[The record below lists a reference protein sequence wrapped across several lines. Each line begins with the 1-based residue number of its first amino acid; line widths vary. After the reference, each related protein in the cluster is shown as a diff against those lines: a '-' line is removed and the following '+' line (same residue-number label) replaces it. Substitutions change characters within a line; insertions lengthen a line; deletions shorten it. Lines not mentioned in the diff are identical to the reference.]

1 MKQKYK
7 GVNEVKFK
15 MNIEVKENYP
25 VKNLTSFKI
34 GGKVDKL
41 YFPKDEHEFIYLLQT
56 LNNPI
61 IFGNWSNVLI
71 SSQGIRGDVISTSK
85 LTNVKI
91 EDTKI
96 YAECGV
102 KGPAIAKMA
111 SEKELTGFEFMA
123 GFPGSIGG
131 NIYMNA
137 SAHSQSISDF
147 LVNTKVFDI
156 SKKEVLSLEK
166 KNLNFAYR
174 TSVLQTKP
182 YILISAEFDL
192 KKGKKEEIEKL
203 TKRNL
208 EFRKAYQPDL
218 STPNAGSIFKNP
230 ENDSAGRLLD
240 KAGVKDF
247 EAGGAKV
254 WEKHAN
260 FIVNAGNATSE
271 NVLELMFKMYTA
283 VEDKY
288 TIKLCPEIKYFGEKT
303 PREEEICNIIY
314 NQK

>member
-1 MKQKYK
+1 
-7 GVNEVKFK
+7 

-56 LNNPI
+56 LKDSI
-61 IFGNWSNVLI
+61 VFGNWSNVLI

-85 LTNVKI
+85 LINIKI
-91 EDTKI
+91 EGTKI
-96 YAECGV
+96 YTECGI
-102 KGPAIAKMA
+102 KGPVLAKIAA
-111 SEKELTGFEFMA
+111 ENELTGFEFMA
-123 GFPGSIGG
+123 GFPGSAGG

-147 LVNTKVFDI
+147 LVNIRVFDMD
-156 SKKEVLSLEK
+156 KKEVLTLEK
-166 KNLNFAYR
+166 KNSGFAYR
-174 TSVLQTKP
+174 TSILQKKP
-182 YILISAEFDL
+182 YILLSAEFDL
-192 KKGKKEEIEKL
+192 KKSKKEEIEQL
-203 TKRNL
+203 TKRNF
-208 EFRKAYQPDL
+208 EFRKTYQPDL
-218 STPNAGSIFKNP
+218 SAPNAGCIFKNP
-230 ENDSAGRLLD
+230 EHDSAGRLLD

-247 EAGGAKV
+247 EVGGAKV

-271 NVLELMFKMYTA
+271 DVLELMFKMYTA
-283 VEDKY
+283 VKNKY
-288 TIKLCPEIKYFGEKT
+288 TIELKPEIKYFGEKT
-303 PREEEICNIIY
+303 QREEEICNTIY

>member
-1 MKQKYK
+1 MD
-7 GVNEVKFK
+7 
-15 MNIEVKENYP
+15 IEVKENYP

-34 GGKVDKL
+34 GGPVDKL
-41 YFPKDEHEFIYLLQT
+41 YFPKNEQEFIYLLET
-56 LNNPI
+56 LNTPT

-71 SSQGIRGDVISTSK
+71 SSKGIRGNVICTSK
-85 LTNVKI
+85 LNKV
-91 EDTKI
+91 EVEGTKI
-96 YAECGV
+96 YAECGR
-102 KGPAIAKMA
+102 KGPSIAKIA
-111 SEKELTGFEFMA
+111 AENELTGFEFMS

-147 LVNTKVFDI
+147 LVNVKVFDMN
-156 SKKEVLSLEK
+156 KKEVLTLEK
-166 KNLNFAYR
+166 ENLDFGYR
-174 TSVLQTKP
+174 TSVLQKKP
-182 YILISAEFDL
+182 YVLISAEFAL

-240 KAGVKDF
+240 KAGAKDF
-247 EAGGAKV
+247 EAGRAKV

-271 NVLELMFKMYTA
+271 NVLELMLKMYSA
-283 VEDKY
+283 VDDKY
-288 TIKLCPEIKYFGEKT
+288 TIKLNPEIKYFGEKT
-303 PREEEICNIIY
+303 QREEEICNLIY
-314 NQK
+314 NQN